1 MQKNI
6 CIVCTNLTSINV
18 FLKEIII
25 QLSKKYNVTIISKYS
40 DEKLLKH
47 KNIKY
52 KFIPIRRKV
61 NFFYDFISL
70 FHLTFYFLF
79 NKCDLC
85 LSLTPKAG
93 LLAAISGFISQIK
106 VRIHYYTGQV
116 WITKKGLYK
125 IFLIGIDKLIFLLNT
140 YNLVDSKGQFA
151 FLIKKRI
158 INKNKCKVI
167 ANGTISGIDTEKYK
181 FDVKNRIILRKELAI
196 KADAIVILYVGRF
209 VRDKGIIELISNFK
223 KIRTK
228 YKNCFLVLIGSDE
241 ERLLANLR
249 KKNFKFKNIITM
261 QWKKDI
267 ASWYS
272 IADIYCL
279 PSFREGLG
287 LSVLEAAASSIP
299 SICSN
304 IYGLQDCIVDN
315 KTGLYFD
322 INKKNDLK
330 RKLIKLIKN
339 KNIRQKFGLNSRKYV
354 LKNFQKNFVIKEFI
368 DFIDLQLG

>member
-106 VRIHYYTGQV
+106 VSIHYYTGQV

-140 YNLVDSKGQFA
+140 YNLAYLK
-151 FLIKKRI
+151 
-158 INKNKCKVI
+158 
-167 ANGTISGIDTEKYK
+167 
-181 FDVKNRIILRKELAI
+181 
-196 KADAIVILYVGRF
+196 
-209 VRDKGIIELISNFK
+209 
-223 KIRTK
+223 
-228 YKNCFLVLIGSDE
+228 
-241 ERLLANLR
+241 ANL
-249 KKNFKFKNIITM
+249 
-261 QWKKDI
+261 
-267 ASWYS
+267 Y
-272 IADIYCL
+272 
-279 PSFREGLG
+279 
-287 LSVLEAAASSIP
+287 
-299 SICSN
+299 
-304 IYGLQDCIVDN
+304 
-315 KTGLYFD
+315 
-322 INKKNDLK
+322 
-330 RKLIKLIKN
+330 
-339 KNIRQKFGLNSRKYV
+339 
-354 LKNFQKNFVIKEFI
+354 
-368 DFIDLQLG
+368 